1 MAETAPKDNQLVTR
15 RLLNSALRGAAV
27 AVVQEVADPLQKRL
41 EALEKRIAA
50 LEDKPS

>member
-1 MAETAPKDNQLVTR
+1 MAETDPKDNQLVTR

-27 AVVQEVADPLQKRL
+27 AVVQEVASPIKARL
-41 EALEKRIAA
+41 DALEKRIAA